1 MGRGSGNPNF
11 AAKSAAKLAAGFA
24 ASAAAGALLASCAA
38 MPPQQRAVGKD
49 TALTFFS
56 APEARA
62 QIEESRAGGAAATAA
77 AEPVDDA
84 TEGLKELDQLQQVAQ
99 ACGAPAAQNAQSGFA
114 KSRVV
119 APIVAAALVE
129 AEKLA
134 VEQID
139 RSLDEEAKKYTST
152 TAASTQPIDFYA
164 TLAPQAVGAAAP
176 GGAAPAL
183 RSLCFRMSRR
193 ELRDVA
199 DSAHPADPKGAATL
213 VADFIGRIDYE
224 ANTPT
229 RHQVITLHPIRLFV
243 HRLNVKSSDGQVAV
257 TVKLSA
263 DVIALTTTS
272 GVATKRAIDHTVAA
286 EKFTLKPD
294 GSFSATPSPY
304 VSGLEPEVASP
315 QLSVCPA
322 AMPGGRLVD
331 ERNAPADAAD
341 AADAVDPGKRLVV
354 APAFAYVRYC
364 PDFAGVQVPLPPWDY
379 DTSKD
384 GSYPAHDSMVAT
396 VSITQ
401 VGNLPWLLKNA
412 TKLLDKD
419 KDKMAGTLVDQTK
432 HDIAAK

>member
-1 MGRGSGNPNF
+1 MGGAWRRLPGHV
-11 AAKSAAKLAAGFA
+11 AGVA
-24 ASAAAGALLASCAA
+24 PIAVASALLVSCTV
-38 MPPQQRAVGKD
+38 MPPPQQHAVGKD
-49 TALTFFS
+49 MALTFFS
-56 APEARA
+56 ASEAIA
-62 QIEESRAGGAAATAA
+62 NIDGIKASAAPATGT
-77 AEPVDDA
+77 AEPIDDA

-99 ACGAPAAQNAQSGFA
+99 ACGAPAPPSPPGFLKPRA
-114 KSRVV
+114 V

-129 AEKLA
+129 IEKLA
-134 VEQID
+134 VDQID

-152 TAASTQPIDFYA
+152 TAASAHPIDFYA
-164 TLAPQAVGAAAP
+164 TLAPRAAAAP
-176 GGAAPAL
+176 GAAGTDSAL

-193 ELRDVA
+193 ELRDVTDA
-199 DSAHPADPKGAATL
+199 ADPKGAATL

-224 ANTPT
+224 PNTPA
-229 RHQVITLHPIRLFV
+229 RHQVISLHPIRLFV
-243 HRLNVKSSDGQVAV
+243 HRLNVESSDGRVVV

-263 DVIALTTTS
+263 DVVALTTTK

-286 EKFTLKPD
+286 EKFTLNHD
-294 GSFSATPSPY
+294 GQFSATPSPY
-304 VSGLEPEVASP
+304 VSVLGPDADLPP
-315 QLSVCPA
+315 PA
-322 AMPGGRLVD
+322 ACSAGRPGGRTVD
-331 ERNAPADAAD
+331 ERKAPDEPAD
-341 AADAVDPGKRLVV
+341 PKKRVVV

-364 PDFAGVQVPLPPWDY
+364 PDFDSVQVPLPPWDY

-432 HDIAAK
+432 HDMATK